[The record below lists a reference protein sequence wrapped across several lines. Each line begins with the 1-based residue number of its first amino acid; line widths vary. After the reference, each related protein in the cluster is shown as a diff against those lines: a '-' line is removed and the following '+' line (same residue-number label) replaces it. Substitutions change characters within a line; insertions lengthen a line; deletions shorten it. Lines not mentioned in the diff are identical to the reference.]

1 MIPLYSA
8 LVRLHLTYCVQFWA
22 PHYKTDIKALEHVQ
36 RRATKLEGSGAQVLG
51 LMDNTVGKK
60 DAWTNDLRGL
70 FQP

>member
-1 MIPLYSA
+1 LSIKP
-8 LVRLHLTYCVQFWA
+8 
-22 PHYKTDIKALEHVQ
+22 KTW
-36 RRATKLEGSGAQVLG
+36 ATKLEGSGAQVLG